1 MGRFVGSLD
10 GLGILS
16 MDCAPSL
23 LLTLDNNSQ
32 VKSKTTAASNILTIL
47 LFWGNF
53 IVYIY

>member
-32 VKSKTTAASNILTIL
+32 AKSKTTAASNILTIL